1 MSYRAL
7 LFCPDEAAARL
18 VTQILTELEFTVELS
33 FEPFVTVQ
41 KLTGEPFDAV
51 VVDCSNEE
59 NASLLFK
66 GTRNSS
72 LNHSSLCVAVVEG
85 QMAVAKA
92 FRIGA
97 NLVLTKPI
105 NVEQSKGTLRVARG
119 LLRKGENKPQP
130 TPATPGTGSP
140 TTIPVAN
147 ANPIIAAQPAP
158 SVAGMPVAA
167 ASLEPP
173 ASVKPAAAVPTS
185 LFEAQQDKQA
195 AAAADDSTSREK
207 VPAFLIQKSPAAEP
221 NSPPWPKSG
230 PERFAGGIPMGA
242 AAAPAIAPEKPK
254 ASIFITPPEPEKQ
267 RIKTA
272 APLATQDSIVPEKR
286 FPEPAAP
293 RATIFSSYTQPASAS
308 SGAGTKIIW
317 TIIFL
322 LVLGPA
328 GYLGWRKLQPL
339 QYIHRAPISAE
350 PTSTPSQP
358 AAADTSAVNATPTVE
373 PQSGATSVPAT
384 ETASNSGALIIANG
398 APEGFPTKET
408 IEVNQPSDTPDPA
421 ITVVPKQE
429 PLKVKQKPAEPVQ
442 PQPTPPS
449 VVLPESR
456 ATDSTLAG
464 LVSTNVAVPKPAPG
478 ALQVSEGVTQ
488 GLLIKK
494 IAPVYPAA
502 ALKLRKQ
509 GAVELLATVSKTG
522 TITKI
527 QVLGGE
533 SLLAKAAVDA
543 VRQWKY
549 RPFLLNA
556 EPVEI
561 QTQITINFKLPN

>member
-18 VTQILTELEFTVELS
+18 VTQVLSELEFTVELS

-41 KLTGEPFDAV
+41 KLTTESFDAV
-51 VVDCSNEE
+51 VVDCTNEE

-66 GTRNSS
+66 GARNSS

-85 QMAVAKA
+85 QMGVAKA

-105 NVEQSKGTLRVARG
+105 NIEQSKGTLRVARG
-119 LLRKGENKPQP
+119 LLRKSDNKPHP
-130 TPATPGTGSP
+130 TPGTGGPS
-140 TTIPVAN
+140 TIPVAN
-147 ANPIIAAQPAP
+147 SIIAAQPAP
-158 SVAGMPVAA
+158 KAPGMPVAA
-167 ASLEPP
+167 ASSEPP
-173 ASVKPAAAVPTS
+173 ASARPAAAVPTS
-185 LFEAQQDKQA
+185 LFEAQQA
-195 AAAADDSTSREK
+195 AASADETKIREK
-207 VPAFLIQKSPAAEP
+207 SPTFLVQKSPAAELSS
-221 NSPPWPKSG
+221 SPVSQSR

-242 AAAPAIAPEKPK
+242 AAAPAMAPEKP
-254 ASIFITPPEPEKQ
+254 TPSPISTTPSELETQSLP

-272 APLATQDSIVPEKR
+272 APLATQEAIVPEMR
-286 FPEPAAP
+286 FPEPEVAP
-293 RATIFSSYTQPASAS
+293 VPTFSSYAQQASAS
-308 SGAGTKIIW
+308 SGSGTKIIW
-317 TIIFL
+317 AIIVL

-328 GYLGWRKLQPL
+328 GYFGWRKLQPL
-339 QYIHRAPISAE
+339 RYIHRAPAIGAQ
-350 PTSTPSQP
+350 PTSVPSQP
-358 AAADTSAVNATPTVE
+358 AVVADTVPAKPSPAVE
-373 PQSGATSVPAT
+373 PQAGVVSVPAT
-384 ETASNSGALIIANG
+384 DTANNSGAPIVANG

-408 IEVNQPSDTPDPA
+408 IEVDQPADKPEPA
-421 ITVVPKQE
+421 ITVVPKPE
-429 PLKVKQKPAEPVQ
+429 PLQVKQKPVEPVEAE
-442 PQPTPPS
+442 PTPPS
-449 VVLPESR
+449 VVLPESK

-464 LVSTNVAVPKPAPG
+464 LVTTNVAVPKPVPG

-494 IAPVYPAA
+494 IAPLYPAT

-522 TITKI
+522 TIAKVR
-527 QVLGGE
+527 VLSGE
-533 SLLAKAAVDA
+533 SILAQAAVDA